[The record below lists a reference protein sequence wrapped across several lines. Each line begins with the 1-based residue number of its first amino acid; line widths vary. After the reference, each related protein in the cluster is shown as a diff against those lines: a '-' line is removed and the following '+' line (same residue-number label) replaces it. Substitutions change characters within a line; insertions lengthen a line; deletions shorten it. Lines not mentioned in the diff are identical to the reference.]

1 MCVCLLSH
9 SCIYSSF
16 FNEVTFSLSRKRDTN
31 EREREEG
38 MHVFGKQALKAVL
51 SFVDIFLI
59 VELCFSGGLLVESG
73 KKLCEWIQ

>member
-1 MCVCLLSH
+1 
-9 SCIYSSF
+9 
-16 FNEVTFSLSRKRDTN
+16 
-31 EREREEG
+31 
-38 MHVFGKQALKAVL
+38 MHVLGKQALKAVL